1 MYSCTSIE
9 SDAAVQMDASSP
21 RRTDH
26 PEFITQNAHVRRLL
40 AQADRVAE
48 FSATV
53 LLTGE
58 SGTGK
63 EVLARRLH
71 GRSPRRRAS
80 FVQINCA
87 SLPEGVLESELF
99 GHEKGAFT
107 GAVRQRLGRFE
118 LANRGTLFLD
128 EIGAADLRVQLRL
141 LRVLQE
147 REFERVGGAETLR
160 VDVRVI
166 AATNVNLREEISK
179 GTFREDLFY
188 RLNVVPLK
196 LPPLRQ
202 RKGDIPLLIEYFI
215 RRLEAQ
221 NGCKIRGLDAAA
233 LNLFLAYPWPGNVR
247 QLANALERMVLLAN
261 DSLLREKDV
270 PEEIV
275 HWKKEEDADRS
286 QSQQGFREARSSFER
301 HFLCEALHRHRGVI
315 SQVAEDV
322 GLSRKSLYAKL
333 EHLEIDYQHY
343 RT

>member
-1 MYSCTSIE
+1 MDSRTFAN
-9 SDAAVQMDASSP
+9 SDLSARVGASSP

-26 PEFITQNAHVRRLL
+26 PEFVTQNAQVRRLL
-40 AQADRVAE
+40 TQADRIAE
-48 FSATV
+48 SPATV

-63 EVLARRLH
+63 EVLAKRLH
-71 GRSPRRRAS
+71 ERSPRRRAS
-80 FVQINCA
+80 FVRLNCA

-107 GAVRQRLGRFE
+107 GAVRQHLGRFE

-128 EIGAADLRVQLRL
+128 EIGAADMRVQLRL

-147 REFERVGGAETLR
+147 REFERVGGTETLR

-166 AATNVNLREEISK
+166 AATNADLQAEVRK

-202 RKGDIPLLIEYFI
+202 RKEDIPLLIEHFI
-215 RRLEAQ
+215 HRLTAQ
-221 NGCKIRGLDAAA
+221 NGCKIRGIDAAA

-247 QLANALERMVLLAN
+247 QLENALERMILLAN
-261 DSLLREKDV
+261 DSLLREADM
-270 PEEIV
+270 PEEIL
-275 HWKKEEDADRS
+275 HWQDEEESDLHPRD
-286 QSQQGFREARSSFER
+286 FRKARNSFER
-301 HFLCEALHRHRGVI
+301 HFLCEALYRHRGVI
-315 SQVAEDV
+315 SQVAEEV

-333 EHLEIDYQHY
+333 ENLDIDYQHY
-343 RT
+343 RI

>member
-1 MYSCTSIE
+1 MYSGTSAN
-9 SDAAVQMDASSP
+9 SDATARMGASSP
-21 RRTDH
+21 RGPDH
-26 PEFITQNAHVRRLL
+26 SEFITQNAQVRRLL
-40 AQADRVAE
+40 AQVDRVAK
-48 FSATV
+48 SPATV

-71 GRSPRRRAS
+71 GRSLRRRAS
-80 FVQINCA
+80 FVRLNCA

-107 GAVRQRLGRFE
+107 GAIRQRLGRFE
-118 LANRGTLFLD
+118 LADRGTLFLD
-128 EIGAADLRVQLRL
+128 EIGAADMRVQLRL

-147 REFERVGGAETLR
+147 REFERVGGTETLR

-166 AATNVNLREEISK
+166 AATNVNLWEETRK

-188 RLNVVPLK
+188 RINVVPLK

-215 RRLEAQ
+215 RRLATQ
-221 NGCKIRGLDAAA
+221 NRCKIHGLDAAA
-233 LNLFLAYPWPGNVR
+233 LELFLTYPWPGNVR
-247 QLANALERMVLLAN
+247 QLENALERMVLLAG
-261 DSLLREKDV
+261 DSLLRKEDV

-275 HWKKEEDADRS
+275 HWKDEDEPKRGRR
-286 QSQQGFREARSSFER
+286 GFREARSSFER

>member
-1 MYSCTSIE
+1 MYSGTSAN
-9 SDAAVQMDASSP
+9 SDATARMGASSP
-21 RRTDH
+21 RGPDH
-26 PEFITQNAHVRRLL
+26 SEFITQNAQVRRLL
-40 AQADRVAE
+40 AQVDRVAK
-48 FSATV
+48 SPATV

-71 GRSPRRRAS
+71 GRSLRRRAS
-80 FVQINCA
+80 FVRLNCA

-107 GAVRQRLGRFE
+107 GAIRQRLGRFE
-118 LANRGTLFLD
+118 LADRGTLFLD
-128 EIGAADLRVQLRL
+128 EIGAADMRVQLRL

-147 REFERVGGAETLR
+147 REFERVGGTETLR

-166 AATNVNLREEISK
+166 AATNVNLWEETRK

-188 RLNVVPLK
+188 RINVVPLK

-215 RRLEAQ
+215 RRLATQ
-221 NGCKIRGLDAAA
+221 NRCKIHGLDAAA
-233 LNLFLAYPWPGNVR
+233 LELFLTYPWPGNVR
-247 QLANALERMVLLAN
+247 QLENALERMVLLAG
-261 DSLLREKDV
+261 DSLLRKEDM

-275 HWKKEEDADRS
+275 HLKDEDDPKRGRR
-286 QSQQGFREARSSFER
+286 GFREARSSFER

>member
-1 MYSCTSIE
+1 MYSGTSAN
-9 SDAAVQMDASSP
+9 SDATARMGASSP
-21 RRTDH
+21 RGPDH
-26 PEFITQNAHVRRLL
+26 SEFITQNAQVRRLL
-40 AQADRVAE
+40 AQVDRVAK
-48 FSATV
+48 SPATV

-71 GRSPRRRAS
+71 GRSLRRRAS
-80 FVQINCA
+80 FVRLNCA

-107 GAVRQRLGRFE
+107 GAIRQRLGRFE
-118 LANRGTLFLD
+118 LADRGTLFLD
-128 EIGAADLRVQLRL
+128 EIGAADMRVQLRL

-147 REFERVGGAETLR
+147 REFERVGGTETLR

-166 AATNVNLREEISK
+166 AATNVNLWEETRK

-215 RRLEAQ
+215 RRLAAQ
-221 NGCKIRGLDAAA
+221 NRCKIRGLDAAA
-233 LNLFLAYPWPGNVR
+233 LELFLTYPWPGNVR
-247 QLANALERMVLLAN
+247 QLENALERMVLLAG
-261 DSLLREKDV
+261 DSLLRKEDM

-275 HWKKEEDADRS
+275 HWKDEDEPKRGRR
-286 QSQQGFREARSSFER
+286 GFREARSSFER

>member
-1 MYSCTSIE
+1 MYSCTSAN
-9 SDAAVQMDASSP
+9 SDAATRMGASSP
-21 RRTDH
+21 RYADH
-26 PEFITQNAHVRRLL
+26 SGFITQNAQVRRLL

-48 FSATV
+48 SPATV

-80 FVQINCA
+80 FVRLNCA

-107 GAVRQRLGRFE
+107 GAIRQRLGRFE

-128 EIGAADLRVQLRL
+128 EIGAADIRVQLRL

-147 REFERVGGAETLR
+147 REFERVGGAETLQ

-166 AATNVNLREEISK
+166 AATNVDLREEVRK

-202 RKGDIPLLIEYFI
+202 RKGGHSAVDRILYPPVGGAKRLQNSRP
-215 RRLEAQ
+215 RR
-221 NGCKIRGLDAAA
+221 RGLKPPVGLSMAGQCAAIRKRA
-233 LNLFLAYPWPGNVR
+233 RAHGPPLER
-247 QLANALERMVLLAN
+247 QLAAGRRRARRDRPLE
-261 DSLLREKDV
+261 
-270 PEEIV
+270 
-275 HWKKEEDADRS
+275 
-286 QSQQGFREARSSFER
+286 G
-301 HFLCEALHRHRGVI
+301 
-315 SQVAEDV
+315 
-322 GLSRKSLYAKL
+322 
-333 EHLEIDYQHY
+333 
-343 RT
+343 